1 MPKIFIGEPLANEEK
16 RFQVI
21 EKDTIKIYYSSRLKI
36 KDGHPRIKIKLRKSL
51 FFKWL
56 ELEGA
61 RGIVSE

>member
-1 MPKIFIGEPLANEEK
+1 MPKIYIGEPLTNEK
-16 RFQVI
+16 IRFQVI

-36 KDGHPRIKIKLRKSL
+36 KDGHLGIKIILRKLL

>member
-1 MPKIFIGEPLANEEK
+1 MPKIFIGAPLANEK
-16 RFQVI
+16 IRFQVI
-21 EKDTIKIYYSSRLKI
+21 EIDTIKIYYSSSLKI
-36 KDGHPRIKIKLRKSL
+36 KDGHPGINIILRKLL